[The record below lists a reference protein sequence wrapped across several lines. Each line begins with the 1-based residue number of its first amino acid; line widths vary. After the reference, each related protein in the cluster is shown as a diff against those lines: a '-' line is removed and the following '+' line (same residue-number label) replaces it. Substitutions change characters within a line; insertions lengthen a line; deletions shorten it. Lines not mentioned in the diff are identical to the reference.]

1 MTKSRY
7 TRTPP
12 PPNSNSSH
20 QNSNSTHQNSN
31 SSYQTGNTSGFL
43 GNMFQGMALGTGS
56 SIGHKMVD
64 GVFNGKKE
72 ETSDM
77 KKKEETQNM
86 KEGVFNDIKKDQS
99 DCKDKELHIIR
110 FNKCMKDTDNNYNMC
125 EEILNSYLE
134 CSQKNK

>member
-1 MTKSRY
+1 MTKSKY
-7 TRTPP
+7 TRSPP

-20 QNSNSTHQNSN
+20 QNNNSSHQNNNSSHQNSN
-31 SSYQTGNTSGFL
+31 SSHQTANTSGFF

-64 GVFNGKKE
+64 SVFNGKKE
-72 ETSDM
+72 E
-77 KKKEETQNM
+77 ET
-86 KEGVFNDIKKDQS
+86 KKDQS

-125 EEILNSYLE
+125 EEILNSYFD

>member
-1 MTKSRY
+1 MTKSKY

-20 QNSNSTHQNSN
+20 QNSNSSHQNSN
-31 SSYQTGNTSGFL
+31 SSHQNSNSSGFF

-72 ETSDM
+72 ETYDV
-77 KKKEETQNM
+77 KKEEE
-86 KEGVFNDIKKDQS
+86 KNDIKKEQS
-99 DCKDKELHIIR
+99 DCLDKELYIIR

-125 EEILNSYLE
+125 EEILNSYFM

>member
-1 MTKSRY
+1 MTKSKY

-20 QNSNSTHQNSN
+20 QNSNSSYQNSN
-31 SSYQTGNTSGFL
+31 SSGFF

-72 ETSDM
+72 ETYDV
-77 KKKEETQNM
+77 KKEEPYD
-86 KEGVFNDIKKDQS
+86 VKKDQS
-99 DCKDKELHIIR
+99 NCIDKELYIIR
-110 FNKCMKDTDNNYNMC
+110 FNKCMKDTDSNYNIC
-125 EEILNSYLE
+125 EEILNSYFE

>member
-20 QNSNSTHQNSN
+20 QNSNSSHQNSN
-31 SSYQTGNTSGFL
+31 SSYQTGNSSGFF

-72 ETSDM
+72 ETTD
-77 KKKEETQNM
+77 M
-86 KEGVFNDIKKDQS
+86 KEGWLNDIKKDQS

-125 EEILNSYLE
+125 EEILNLYLE
-134 CSQKNK
+134 CSQKK

>member
-1 MTKSRY
+1 MTKSKY

-20 QNSNSTHQNSN
+20 QTP
-31 SSYQTGNTSGFL
+31 NTSGFF

-72 ETSDM
+72 ETTD
-77 KKKEETQNM
+77 M
-86 KEGVFNDIKKDQS
+86 KEGGLNDIKKDQS

-134 CSQKNK
+134 CSQKK